1 MNKTKDEII
10 SFGKLIYE
18 RGYNVSID
26 GNISVKV
33 SDNEIYVTASGSR
46 LGFLQEDDI
55 VMVDADGNLLEGA
68 RKPTSERILHT
79 NIYKERPDVGAV
91 IHAHAPNSV
100 ALSMLDLNLVDN
112 LYSAMA
118 PIPVTEFAVP
128 STEES
133 WLKLKPY
140 VKDYQWAILQR
151 HGVVCY
157 EKDLLGAFLRLEG
170 MEHYARTIIAAMS
183 VDKNIQPLAEAD
195 KYRLLKSWGLA

>member
-1 MNKTKDEII
+1 MNKTKEEII
-10 SFGKLIYE
+10 SFGKLIYD

-26 GNISVKV
+26 GNISVKI
-33 SDNEIYVTASGSR
+33 SDSEICVTASGSR
-46 LGFLQEDDI
+46 LGFLEESDL
-55 VMVDADGNLLEGA
+55 VLVDEDGNLIEGDK
-68 RKPTSERILHT
+68 RPTSERILHT
-79 NIYKERPDVGAV
+79 NIYKERPDVRAV

-100 ALSMLDLNLVDN
+100 ALSMLGLDLVNN

-118 PIPVTEFAVP
+118 PIPITEFAVP

-170 MEHYARTIIAAMS
+170 MEHYARTLISAMS
-183 VDKNIQPLAEAD
+183 VDNSVKPLDEAD